1 MTSLCLVLE
10 TQKDAAL
17 RDNDT
22 ELQNLLEHCHQ
33 KHITLN
39 KDKLKFKLHEL
50 SCGSCHFC

>member
-22 ELQNLLEHCHQ
+22 DLQNLLEHCHQ